1 MGSRLLRHWLH
12 HPLRDRSILV
22 GRHEAVGCLDK
33 DYAAIQ
39 SILRKCADVERITAR
54 LALKSVRPREL
65 AGLRDTLKLLPELR
79 QALPDATTLLK
90 ELIGHLSTPEEAL
103 FILQHAVH
111 PEPATRVVDGG
122 VIADGYNAGLD
133 ELRQLQSH
141 SGEFLVS
148 FEAKEKRRTGIP

>member
-65 AGLRDTLKLLPELR
+65 AGLRDTLKLLPGLAE
-79 QALPDATTLLK
+79 ALPGLAPLLARLK
-90 ELIGHLSTPEEAL
+90 ADMTVPAQCLELLRRSIQE
-103 FILQHAVH
+103 
-111 PEPATRVVDGG
+111 EPAARVQDG
-122 VIADGYNAGLD
+122 
-133 ELRQLQSH
+133 
-141 SGEFLVS
+141 
-148 FEAKEKRRTGIP
+148 